1 MKIVGIGASAGGL
14 KAMSSL
20 LKHLPKDSGACFV
33 FLQHL
38 SPDSK
43 TIMGELLAKHTD
55 MPVELVYESQPVRA
69 NHLYIMPENKNLL
82 FSHGMLIAKERDP
95 SSALNLPIDAFF
107 HSLGEHQGDDAIGVL
122 LSGTGTDGTRGLR
135 TIKEHG
141 GIVLVQSLA
150 SAEFDGMPKA
160 AIDLKIADEIATP
173 RDLSAIILDL
183 LMGLN
188 RNTPPK
194 VPEEPED
201 KPTFNRIVKLMSSK
215 TGIDFSGY
223 RPPTLLRRINN
234 RMMIKHKSDLPDY
247 LEDLKAEPE
256 EMQVLFHDVL
266 IGVTRF
272 FRDPA
277 AFEEIRSSI
286 LPKIF
291 EHERPA
297 DEPYRFWVSA
307 CSTGEEA
314 YSLAMLIDQYIQEN
328 DLKVDYKIFASDIDE
343 GAIRFAIKG
352 VYSASMVAD
361 TPKDL
366 MAQYFIREGD
376 EFKVVASLRKRIMFA
391 VQNLLGDPPFIDMDL
406 ISCRNLLIYLKPQT
420 QQKVLSTLHF
430 ALREEG
436 KLFLGPSESLGALKY
451 AFTQISRR
459 WNMFEKHADARLHY
473 DRSEFDLNRKHI
485 QIKSSAP
492 QKKSKMDYDKYDT
505 DPFTR
510 YLVERYAPISL
521 FVNRDLDLLYI
532 NGDADRLL
540 NIPRALAQ
548 LNLRR
553 MLPPAELAK
562 FQTGLEQV
570 LEKRAPQS
578 YSNITLSKGEQSFNA
593 RLRFDLPNL
602 NQGEEDEQDII
613 LIEIHLSGEAKKDEE
628 PLSESDFKEAKE
640 ASLQRELQE
649 AKRRSRELVDEL
661 ESTNEELQTAN
672 RELMAS
678 NEELQS
684 TNEELQSVNEELY
697 TVNSELQLKNEELTT
712 AHNDINNLLKSTEIG
727 TIFLDK
733 KLRIRKFTPAV
744 KRQFNLLQS
753 DIGRTITSFSNTFK
767 ELDIKKECE
776 KVFDTLESFER
787 EVVDDSGDH
796 YLMRILPY
804 RTEEDNIDG
813 LVVTFIDIND
823 LAVTQKRMD
832 ELAKTYKTIF
842 NFSYSTIAVMH
853 GDGIV
858 ESMNRPLGPYKPEQL
873 VGKPLFEQLP
883 EHIANEL
890 RSAFKQSL
898 DQNRPQKLDI
908 QIAPGQWLD
917 ISLIPNPYQEDEG
930 EKGHKPVILMA
941 EEAATGKEQVEQLEQ
956 SLEQFTAFMDS
967 ISQRMA
973 LVDEAGTIRYI
984 NKDEKQLQPL
994 KGSSIFDQ
1002 LPAEERKPMRAA
1014 INSIFN
1020 GTAAE
1025 RVQFSLQLDGEP
1037 AHAKFVTTPVIID
1050 NQIEYVAIVQDRRAA
1065 DDTQEQ

>member
-14 KAMSSL
+14 KAMNSL
-20 LKHLPKDSGACFV
+20 LEHLPKDSGACFV

-43 TIMGELLAKHTD
+43 TIIGELLAKHTD
-55 MPVELVYESQPVRA
+55 MPVELVYESQPVRT
-69 NHLYIMPENKNLL
+69 NHLYVMPENRNLL

-95 SSALNLPIDAFF
+95 SSPLNLPIDAFF
-107 HSLGEHQGDDAIGVL
+107 HSLGQHQGDDAIGVL

-160 AIDLKIADEIATP
+160 AIDLKIADEIAAP
-173 RDLSAIILDL
+173 KGLGAIILDL

-188 RNTPPK
+188 RGNPIK

-201 KPTFNRIVKLMSSK
+201 KSSFDRVVKLMSTK
-215 TGIDFSGY
+215 TGIDFKGY
-223 RPPTLLRRINN
+223 RSPTLLRRISN
-234 RMMIKHKSDLPDY
+234 RMLIKNKPDLPAY
-247 LEDLKAEPE
+247 LKQLKEEPAEI
-256 EMQVLFHDVL
+256 QVLFHDLL

-272 FRDPA
+272 FRDPE

-291 EHERPA
+291 ERDRPA
-297 DEPYRFWVSA
+297 DETYRFWVPA

-314 YSLAMLIDQYIQEN
+314 YSLAMLIDQYIREN
-328 DLKVDYKIFASDIDE
+328 GLQVEYKIFASDIDE
-343 GAIRFAIKG
+343 GAIQFAIRG
-352 VYSASMVAD
+352 VYSASMIAD
-361 TPKDL
+361 TPRDL
-366 MAQYFIREGD
+366 MTHYFIREKD
-376 EFKVVASLRKRIMFA
+376 EYKVSAQLRKRILFA

-420 QQKVLSTLHF
+420 QHKVLSTLHF

-473 DRSEFDLNRKHI
+473 DRSEFDINRNHL
-485 QIKSSAP
+485 QIKSSAQ
-492 QKKSKMDYDKYDT
+492 QKKPKMDYDKYDT

-521 FVNRDLDLLYI
+521 FVNRDLDILYI

-548 LNLRR
+548 LNLSK
-553 MLPPAELAK
+553 MLHPAELSK
-562 FQTGLEQV
+562 FQTGIEQV
-570 LEKRAPQS
+570 LEKRTPQS
-578 YSNITLSKGEQSFNA
+578 YSNITLSKGEKYFNA
-593 RLRFDLPNL
+593 RLRFDLPKL
-602 NQGEEDEQDII
+602 NQGEEEEEDII
-613 LIEIHLSGEAKKDEE
+613 LIEIHLSGKDKEDTA
-628 PLSESDFKEAKE
+628 PINESDFKKAKE

-649 AKRRSRELVDEL
+649 AKRHSRELVDEL
-661 ESTNEELQTAN
+661 ESTNEELQTSN

-727 TIFLDK
+727 TVFLDK

-744 KRQFNLLQS
+744 KRQFNLLES
-753 DIGRTITSFSNTFK
+753 DIGRTITSFSSTFK

-776 KVFDTLESFER
+776 KVFDTLDSFER

-823 LAVTQKRMD
+823 LAVTQKR
-832 ELAKTYKTIF
+832 
-842 NFSYSTIAVMH
+842 
-853 GDGIV
+853 
-858 ESMNRPLGPYKPEQL
+858 R
-873 VGKPLFEQLP
+873 
-883 EHIANEL
+883 
-890 RSAFKQSL
+890 
-898 DQNRPQKLDI
+898 
-908 QIAPGQWLD
+908 
-917 ISLIPNPYQEDEG
+917 
-930 EKGHKPVILMA
+930 
-941 EEAATGKEQVEQLEQ
+941 TG
-956 SLEQFTAFMDS
+956 
-967 ISQRMA
+967 
-973 LVDEAGTIRYI
+973 
-984 NKDEKQLQPL
+984 
-994 KGSSIFDQ
+994 
-1002 LPAEERKPMRAA
+1002 
-1014 INSIFN
+1014 
-1020 GTAAE
+1020 
-1025 RVQFSLQLDGEP
+1025 
-1037 AHAKFVTTPVIID
+1037 
-1050 NQIEYVAIVQDRRAA
+1050 
-1065 DDTQEQ
+1065 